1 MGGLHFSFHKPSEKY
16 SGCFAGVRIGN
27 CLQGNEGLV
36 GAMELF
42 FIKVVVVVTQL

>member
-1 MGGLHFSFHKPSEKY
+1 MGGLHFSFQKPSETY

-27 CLQGNEGLV
+27 CLQGNEGLM

-42 FIKVVVVVTQL
+42 FIIAVVVGTQL